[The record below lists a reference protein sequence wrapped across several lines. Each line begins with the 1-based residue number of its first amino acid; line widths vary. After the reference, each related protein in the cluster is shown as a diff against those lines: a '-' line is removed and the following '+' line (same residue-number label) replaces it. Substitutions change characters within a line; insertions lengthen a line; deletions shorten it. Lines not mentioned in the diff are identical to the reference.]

1 MVEERNKLKEIANR
15 VKDFR
20 HMNVITKTKVTSHL
34 NFFNWSTLNLQ
45 FRAYLTSSRPTG
57 FHGRSGNRINK
68 IGW

>member
-1 MVEERNKLKEIANR
+1 MIEERNKEIANR

-20 HMNVITKTKVTSHL
+20 QMNVIKTKITFHL
-34 NFFNWSTLNLQ
+34 NFFNWSMLNLQ
-45 FRAYLTSSRPTG
+45 FRAYLTSSRPRG

>member
-1 MVEERNKLKEIANR
+1 MLEERNKEIANR

-20 HMNVITKTKVTSHL
+20 HMNVITKTKVTFHL
-34 NFFNWSTLNLQ
+34 NFFNWSMLFNLQ